1 MGNQLKKIFIRPTKR
16 ETVAAFITVLYLAFQ
31 CYRTFIYPLPAML
44 LRPIH
49 VASVGI
55 LCALYVPFKT
65 KDKSKLCQV
74 AASVYDWFSYAAAVW
89 ILIYHVTQYK
99 RIVTRLAYLDAL
111 YWYDIVTC
119 ILVIALIVGGI
130 LRTVGLPL
138 AIFIGVAIAYGFFAP
153 YLPGILYY
161 QGLNLGK
168 FTELMIMGNSGIYG
182 SALSAASGFLF
193 WMMLFGGLFS
203 GGACGQVLIDIGLLA
218 GAKANDAS
226 APAKAAVCSSCLFGM
241 ISGSAAA
248 NVASTGVFTIPM
260 MKKCGY
266 TPEEAGSIEA
276 VASTGGQI
284 MPPIMGTAAFL
295 MADMLDINYLTIAGA
310 ALGPGLIYYAAVFV
324 MVDLLAKK
332 KKAANIGFELT
343 KVEHEP
349 ILPRI
354 HLLSPIVVLMGAMA
368 LGTTIQRAALY
379 AILTVLILNFVDKK
393 ERRRSIPQI
402 LEELMVAT
410 KRTATV
416 GMPLCGCGIIIGIIT
431 MTGLATRLSILI
443 CSIGGTHLWIG
454 LLIAMIGCMILG
466 MALPTVAAYL
476 TAYVLFMPT
485 LLKLGIDILPANMF
499 LFYYGIFAQITPPV
513 CVASYTAAG
522 IANSNSWKT
531 GWKAFSYALCAFL
544 VPFVFVYQPGVL
556 LIGSFAEIVYAIFTL
571 AAGTFVLTVG
581 LAGYF
586 TVGLTKLERV
596 LCVVCGVFICLPEST
611 TDLIGYIGAVVVMA
625 LILLRGRTAKKQ
637 LAKD

>member
-182 SALSAASGFLF
+182 SAL
-193 WMMLFGGLFS
+193 
-203 GGACGQVLIDIGLLA
+203 
-218 GAKANDAS
+218 
-226 APAKAAVCSSCLFGM
+226 
-241 ISGSAAA
+241 
-248 NVASTGVFTIPM
+248 
-260 MKKCGY
+260 
-266 TPEEAGSIEA
+266 
-276 VASTGGQI
+276 
-284 MPPIMGTAAFL
+284 
-295 MADMLDINYLTIAGA
+295 
-310 ALGPGLIYYAAVFV
+310 GPGLIYYAAVFV

-454 LLIAMIGCMILG
+454 LLIAMIGCMLLG

-544 VPFVFVYQPGVL
+544 APFVFVYQPGVL